1 MSFLFKQLYENSKQ
15 LLPPTSSSLHQL
27 PYIER
32 ELDQIDNESQLLA
45 TKTTSKT
52 YDPYIKAHC
61 LLAQGGVN
69 HQEISEI
76 LKKLDTSNA
85 FERRDDVVGANI
97 GKYLE
102 RSYEETL
109 KDAFES
115 EHDLFQ
121 GFGGTFVKVDTNWT
135 SKAQACLE
143 SWDQHTAIINTTH
156 TSNVKRK
163 ECNKKPTSDKE
174 KEDGICQLL
183 NLSNIIQKLNDHRVQ
198 GNGNSNFDIVSELAP
213 HLLSP
218 THKATKTTTPTI
230 SNMPRSPS
238 SDAEEA
244 QQLLK
249 YITTQY
255 GLLKG
260 DSTWKLCDSPLDAN
274 LSKTR
279 STMTSISR
287 SWLEKQFVRYI
298 DNNLWKHAQQAKA
311 GGNPSFAVRL
321 LSFINF
327 TFRKNDRW
335 IDDRLEIAHG
345 TPIWVYVYML
355 LRSGHTSLA
364 IKYVNDHLSDFKS
377 RSPTFTH
384 YFMEYMDAPAKSLQ
398 RSQTIDILAE
408 YRQMMYGNEMVDP
421 YKLLLFKII
430 GRCEVN
436 KPFPTIIRSSEDYLW
451 LQLSLIRSPVNQ
463 EEYLNEKY
471 DLQDL
476 QQTINTAG
484 PSRYDRNGNNPWI
497 YFRVLLSTLQFEKAI
512 SYLYQFEQTRIPAVH
527 YAIALAY
534 YGLLNIP
541 KDPIIS
547 GADIVLE
554 TNQQITFNF
563 ARLIHDYV
571 KAAFVD
577 QQRTGDTTTDIEQA
591 ALQYT
596 YLLTLYKEEN
606 MTRLAF
612 LSIQNLVL
620 GFVHGE
626 SILGTSTPH
635 QGRKPGLIDRY
646 TRILGIQDESE
657 YSKHILHPIGDRLV
671 KKGRYP
677 EAIHVYRLSNDDN
690 KVIDVLIKEL
700 GDTLWTTIKEV
711 ISVRMN
717 SGLHQHTSPVPLRQ
731 HQKSLVDLAQT
742 ALQHCDAHLATEST
756 MENNKKHLV
765 RAFILLFKGI
775 WFYEENKYE
784 EAFWSIQNAGILPLA
799 ESITLGQIQSMCDQ
813 MARLG
818 KQEGD
823 ALYKLLPE
831 LVLVSTDIL
840 YSIWQSLTDI
850 PDYRTCMMPHIH
862 QVKQQVRNLLIF
874 IGLMPSKIPA
884 ETVEQ
889 LNRVETKMT
898 TMSDQS
904 FL

>member
-45 TKTTSKT
+45 AKTKSKT
-52 YDPYIKAHC
+52 YDPYIKA
-61 LLAQGGVN
+61 
-69 HQEISEI
+69 ISEI
-76 LKKLDTSNA
+76 LKKLDTSKA

-97 GKYLE
+97 EKYLE
-102 RSYEETL
+102 QLYEATL
-109 KDAFES
+109 KEALES
-115 EHDLFQ
+115 EQDLLQ
-121 GFGGTFVKVDTNWT
+121 GYSGTFVKVDTDWT

-143 SWDQHTAIINTTH
+143 SWDQHTSIINTAH
-156 TSNVKRK
+156 ISNVKRNDG
-163 ECNKKPTSDKE
+163 NKKTTSDKE
-174 KEDGICQLL
+174 KEEGICQLL
-183 NLSNIIQKLNDHRVQ
+183 NLSKVIQKLNDHRMQ
-198 GNGNSNFDIVSELAP
+198 GKGDSNLDLVSELEP
-213 HLLSP
+213 FLLPP
-218 THKATKTTTPTI
+218 THSATKITTPTT
-230 SNMPRSPS
+230 SNTPRSPS

-249 YITTQY
+249 YITTQF
-255 GLLKG
+255 GQLKG
-260 DSTWKLCDSPLDAN
+260 KSTWKLYDTPLDAN
-274 LSKTR
+274 LLKTQ
-279 STMTSISR
+279 STLTSISR

-298 DNNLWKHAQQAKA
+298 DNTLWKHAQQAKA
-311 GGNPSFAVRL
+311 GGNPSFGVRL

-327 TFRKNDRW
+327 TFKKNDRW
-335 IDDRLEIAHG
+335 TDDRLEIAHG
-345 TPIWVYVYML
+345 TPIWVFVYML

-364 IKYVNDHLSDFKS
+364 IKYVNDHLPDFKS
-377 RSPTFTH
+377 RSPTFTR
-384 YFMEYMDAPAKSLQ
+384 YFMEYMNAPAKSLQ

-430 GRCEVN
+430 GRCEIN

-451 LQLSLIRSPVNQ
+451 LQLSLIRLPVNQ
-463 EEYLNEKY
+463 EEYLNERY
-471 DLQDL
+471 TLQDL
-476 QQTINTAG
+476 QQTIITAG

-497 YFRVLLSTLQFEKAI
+497 YFRVLLSTLQFEKAV
-512 SYLYQFEQTRIPAVH
+512 SYLYNFEQTRIPAVH

-534 YGLLNIP
+534 GGLLNIP

-547 GADIVLE
+547 DANIVSE
-554 TNQQITFNF
+554 TNQQTTFNF

-577 QQRTGDTTTDIEQA
+577 QQRTGDTATDMEQA

-626 SILGTSTPH
+626 SILGAGTPH

-646 TRILGIQDESE
+646 TRLLGIQDESA

-711 ISVRMN
+711 ISAKMN
-717 SGLHQHTSPVPLRQ
+717 SGLHQHASPPSLRP

-742 ALQHCDAHLATEST
+742 ALQHCDAHLATGST
-756 MENNKKHLV
+756 VENNKKHLV

-775 WFYEENKYE
+775 WFYEESKYE

-799 ESITLGQIQSMCDQ
+799 ENITLGQIQSMCDQ
-813 MARLG
+813 IDRLG

-831 LVLVSTDIL
+831 MVLVSTDIL

-850 PDYRTCMMPHIH
+850 PDYRTSMMPHIH
-862 QVKQQVRNLLIF
+862 QIKQQIRNLLIF
-874 IGLMPSKIPA
+874 VGLMPSKIPA

-889 LNRVETKMT
+889 LNRIETKMT
-898 TMSDQS
+898 TVNEQS